1 MVMIGLYMAAILA
14 TILNRKRRN
23 LERAISL
30 FWIIRKM
37 EAYCSF
43 DNYSDPCG
51 AVKWA
56 PQDKTFVPLLSCI
69 VDLSGWLN
77 YKYKGSGAS
86 GIRGRPA
93 ATSYSSLSGTGKW
106 KYIVCA

>member
-1 MVMIGLYMAAILA
+1 
-14 TILNRKRRN
+14 
-23 LERAISL
+23 
-30 FWIIRKM
+30 M

-56 PQDKTFVPLLSCI
+56 PQDKTFVPLLSCT
-69 VDLSGWLN
+69 VDLSGWLKN
-77 YKYKGSGAS
+77 KYKGSGAS

-93 ATSYSSLSGTGKW
+93 VVVVVILYLNSVKKSSVIT
-106 KYIVCA
+106 IVF

>member
-1 MVMIGLYMAAILA
+1 MMMIGLYMAAILA
-14 TILNRKRRN
+14 KILDGKRRN

-43 DNYSDPCG
+43 GNYSDPCG

-56 PQDKTFVPLLSCI
+56 PQDKTFVPLLSCT
-69 VDLSGWLN
+69 VDLSGWLKN
-77 YKYKGSGAS
+77 KYKGSGAS

-93 ATSYSSLSGTGKW
+93 ATSSLSGAGKW
-106 KYIVCA
+106 KNIVCA